1 MVRGHPV
8 CRKEDYSQYDVG
20 LVFKEISAYSDQDK
34 LRFIENV
41 WKPVELYDFPA
52 SVECSNSKRHFVWSW
67 MKRFPRLAYS
77 KYSLRCIFIYRGFF
91 FGVQCGRYT
100 NKLDKYPFT
109 LWTST
114 VSRFTKHASGKCETH
129 NLAVIAMDNLL
140 RNLRREV
147 VPIYLQINNLLR
159 RQTNRNREILK
170 YLFKTTIF
178 WGKKT

>member
-1 MVRGHPV
+1 MKLDEKISPV
-8 CRKEDYSQYDVG
+8 
-20 LVFKEISAYSDQDK
+20 
-34 LRFIENV
+34 
-41 WKPVELYDFPA
+41 
-52 SVECSNSKRHFVWSW
+52 SVLQILSTVHFYL
-67 MKRFPRLAYS
+67 P
-77 KYSLRCIFIYRGFF
+77 CFF
-91 FGVQCGRYT
+91 FRVQCGRYT

-114 VSRFTKHASGKCETH
+114 VLRFTKHASGKCEMH

-147 VPIYLQINNLLR
+147 VPIYLQINNLLQ

-178 WGKKT
+178 CGKKNIVLRGRQENDP